1 MHATTHSEP
10 HLAHPTLAV
19 LDGPSPGHTLILGD
33 AGTGKSTDMAHLIAQ
48 HAYDD
53 EPLIVIAGHDQL
65 LTNQALGLIPPD
77 REVIWVDASDPACP
91 WALGGIAALEPE
103 RRPVDIARVWREHQ
117 VLLIHLDEVVLGR
130 ARAGAWGR
138 MLLTQLHNA
147 LAQRI
152 APRTKGTLMID
163 EATYLLE
170 ATGMALAEQGRAW
183 GLRLIVAAQ
192 STDVMTSPVIRWSL
206 LPNTRQLLAHHMVQ
220 GEAAQYTATQ
230 LRVAPTA
237 LRQLSRYGGLGNADR
252 LDPACLT
259 VPTTSPATPLPYQ
272 ADWATIHQ
280 KRQP

>member
-1 MHATTHSEP
+1 
-10 HLAHPTLAV
+10 
-19 LDGPSPGHTLILGD
+19 
-33 AGTGKSTDMAHLIAQ
+33 
-48 HAYDD
+48 
-53 EPLIVIAGHDQL
+53 
-65 LTNQALGLIPPD
+65 
-77 REVIWVDASDPACP
+77 
-91 WALGGIAALEPE
+91 
-103 RRPVDIARVWREHQ
+103 
-117 VLLIHLDEVVLGR
+117 
-130 ARAGAWGR
+130 